1 MSKKIKKSDLQ
12 DQIDTMQIEIDDLR
26 SRVVSLERDIQHLCA
41 GLGTR
46 RWSQQD
52 PWDSDPWD
60 D

>member
-1 MSKKIKKSDLQ
+1 MSKIKKSDLQ
-12 DQIDTMQIEIDDLR
+12 DEIDTMQIEIDDLR

-46 RWSQQD
+46 RWSHQD
-52 PWDSDPWD
+52 PWDAWD